1 MVNADFTVR
10 DGVATIT
17 IDREEA
23 LNAVDTE
30 TKLAI
35 TERLESYREDED
47 VRAIVFE
54 SAGDR
59 AFVAGG
65 DLKEVPEVDFDL
77 SYHTETWEA
86 LFDTM
91 TRLRKPTVA
100 KVDGWALG
108 GGFDL
113 LLYTDVVIAA
123 DDAMIGQPEVGLG
136 ILNHFSTAMLPS
148 LVGLRKTMELLLTGD
163 PVTGSE
169 AAEIGLVTRSVPR
182 EELDEAVD
190 RVVESI
196 LENPSPIV
204 GALKEAI
211 YSSIDLGP
219 SAARQHVGTRSLA
232 SARDERFYEEGVRA
246 QIEDREPDWSP

>member
-10 DGVATIT
+10 DAVATVT

-35 TERLESYREDED
+35 TERLESYREDDD

-65 DLKEVPEVDFDL
+65 DLEEVPEVDFDL

-91 TRLRKPTVA
+91 TRLGKPTVA

-113 LLYTDVVIAA
+113 LLYTDIVIAA

-136 ILNHFSTAMLPS
+136 ILNHFSSAMLPS
-148 LVGLRKTMELLLTGD
+148 LVGLRKTMELMLTGD
-163 PVTGSE
+163 PVTGTE
-169 AAEIGLVTRSVPR
+169 AAEMGLVTRSVPR
-182 EELDEAVD
+182 EELDETVD
-190 RVVESI
+190 RIVESI

-204 GALKEAI
+204 GAVKEAI

-219 SAARQHVGTRSLA
+219 SAARQHVGTHSLS
-232 SARDERFYEEGVRA
+232 SARSEPYYEEGVRA
-246 QIEDREPDWSP
+246 QLEDREPDWER